1 MSNSEKYWERMSKN
15 IRDQSQ
21 TYNKHSDISSKDAS
35 FVKKY
40 LSKTDNILDIG
51 SGSGAVTNKLLE
63 HVNHVTAVETFRG
76 LSEFINKGE
85 NIIVINAK
93 IEGFYIHKQFDAVI
107 STGVLQFFKKIDAED
122 IYTNIYEMVKPGGLF
137 IMRLHCGLKET
148 VVINHS
154 KELDQEYFAEFRQV
168 DEEKKLLEQI
178 GFSEVQIIDE
188 APEELNV
195 YDNTRHFMFVCK
207 K

>member
-15 IRDQSQ
+15 IKDQSQ
-21 TYNKHSDISSKDAS
+21 TYNKHTDISAKDAS
-35 FVKKY
+35 FIKKY
-40 LSKTDNILDIG
+40 LSKTDSIIDIG
-51 SGSGAVTNKLLE
+51 SGSGAVTNKLLPF
-63 HVNHVTAVETFRG
+63 VNEITAVETFRG
-76 LSEFINKGE
+76 LSEFITEAPNM
-85 NIIVINAK
+85 IVINAK
-93 IEGFYIHKQFDAVI
+93 IEGFYIRKKFDIAI
-107 STGVLQFFKKIDAED
+107 STGLMQFFKRPDAEG
-122 IYTNIYEMVKPGGLF
+122 IYTNLFDMLKKDGLF

-168 DEEKKLLEQI
+168 DEERKLLEEI
-178 GFSEVQIIDE
+178 GFSKVEVIDE
-188 APEELNV
+188 APEELNI